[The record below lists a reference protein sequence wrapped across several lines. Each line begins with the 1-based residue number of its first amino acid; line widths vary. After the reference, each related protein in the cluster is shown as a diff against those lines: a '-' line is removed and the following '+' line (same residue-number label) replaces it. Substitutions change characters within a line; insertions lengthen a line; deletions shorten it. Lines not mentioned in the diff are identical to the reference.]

1 MAEKSTNKER
11 LKEITAR
18 IEQGVKEVF
27 TSGKYAD
34 YLRTMSRFTHYS
46 TNNRILIYSQNPK
59 ASHVAG
65 YQAWQNKFERHV
77 IKGAKGITIIAPT
90 PYKKKIEEEKL
101 DPDTKLPMLD
111 DNGDVITEEKE
122 IKIPMFKPVTV
133 FDISQTDGKPLP
145 VLAETLVGNVQ
156 NYDVFMEAV
165 KRSSP
170 VPIVIEPMQENMDG
184 YFSLSEQN
192 IHLREGMSEVQTV
205 CAAIHEITHAKL
217 HNSDA
222 EEQKSHKTEEIEA
235 ESVAYAVC
243 AYYGI
248 ETDANS
254 FGYIANYTQGKSI
267 DDLKNSLDLIGRTAD
282 GIISDIDRHYTN
294 LMKDH
299 EAEIS
304 ADELPQPEPPEAI
317 LEPLPAPSVSLDVMH
332 NYGYTDADMLP
343 LSKDRALEL
352 AERDVTIYM
361 LYSDNSEAMV
371 FDTEDIVN
379 FDGLFGITR
388 EDWDAIKA
396 DVPVHDVEQRFLS
409 NSADAMVVYQ
419 IKQDAPAE
427 LRFTGLDHLDS
438 PPDKANY
445 TAVYTRDLVPDDDT
459 TRILENFYYI
469 FNDDR
474 PVDFTGHS
482 LSVSDIIALK
492 REGVVSYHY
501 CDSFGFTELP
511 DFDKESPLKNAEMLL
526 EDDYSML
533 DGRINNGKSAL
544 AEDKKPSVLEQL
556 KAKDAAPKAPK
567 PPKKTKEHEL

>member
-11 LKEITAR
+11 LKEITTR

-46 TNNRILIYSQNPK
+46 TNNRILIYSQNPN

-77 IKGAKGITIIAPT
+77 VKGAKGITIIAPT
-90 PYKKKIEEEKL
+90 PFKKKIEEEKL

-111 DNGDVITEEKE
+111 ENGDVITEEKE

-170 VPIVIEPMQENMDG
+170 VPIIVETMQENMDG

-267 DDLKNSLDLIGRTAD
+267 DDLKNSLDLIAKTAD
-282 GIISDIDRHYTN
+282 GIISDIDRHYTE

-299 EAEIS
+299 EAEVNV
-304 ADELPQPEPPEAI
+304 DELPLPEPPEVI
-317 LEPLPAPSVSLDVMH
+317 LEPMPDPSNSLDVMH

-352 AERDVTIYM
+352 AEQDMTVYM
-361 LYSDNSEAMV
+361 LYSDNSETMV
-371 FDTEDIVN
+371 FDTEDIIN

-427 LRFTGLDHLDS
+427 LRFTGLDHFDS

-445 TAVYTRDLVPDDDT
+445 TAIYTRDLVPDDDT

-556 KAKDAAPKAPK
+556 KAKDTAPKTPK

>member
-1 MAEKSTNKER
+1 MAEKLTNKER

-59 ASHVAG
+59 ASHIAG

-77 IKGAKGITIIAPT
+77 VKGAKGITIIAPT
-90 PYKKKIEEEKL
+90 PYKKKIEEEKI

-111 DNGDVITEEKE
+111 ENGDVITEEKE

-170 VPIVIEPMQENMDG
+170 VPIIMEPMQENMDG

-217 HNSDA
+217 HNADA
-222 EEQKSHKTEEIEA
+222 EEQKSHKVEEIEA
-235 ESVAYAVC
+235 ESVAFAVC

-254 FGYIANYTQGKSI
+254 FGYIANFTQGKSI
-267 DDLKNSLDLIGRTAD
+267 EELKNSLDLIGRTAD
-282 GIISDIDRHYTN
+282 EVISEIDRHYTE
-294 LMKDH
+294 LMKDR
-299 EAEIS
+299 EAEVNV
-304 ADELPQPEPPEAI
+304 DEIPLPETPEI
-317 LEPLPAPSVSLDVMH
+317 VLEPMPDPSIPVDVMYS
-332 NYGYTDADMLP
+332 YGYTDADMLP

-352 AERDVTIYM
+352 AERDVTVYM
-361 LYSDNSEAMV
+361 LYSDNSETMV
-371 FDTEDIVN
+371 FDTEDIIN

-419 IKQDAPAE
+419 IKQEAPAE
-427 LRFTGLDHLDS
+427 LRFTGLDYLDS

-459 TRILENFYYI
+459 TRTLENFYYI

-556 KAKDAAPKAPK
+556 KAKDIVPKTPK

>member
-11 LKEITAR
+11 LREITAR

-27 TSGKYAD
+27 TSEKYAA
-34 YLRTMSRFTHYS
+34 YLRTMSRFHHYS
-46 TNNRILIYSQNPK
+46 TNNRILIYSQNPN
-59 ASHVAG
+59 ATHVAG

-77 IKGAKGITIIAPT
+77 VKGAKGITIIAPT

-111 DNGDVITEEKE
+111 ENGEVITEEKE
-122 IKIPMFKPVTV
+122 IKIPMYKPVTV
-133 FDISQTDGKPLP
+133 FDISQTDGKSLP
-145 VLAETLVGNVQ
+145 ELAETLMGNVQ

-170 VPIVIEPMQENMDG
+170 VPIIMEPMRQNMDG
-184 YFSLSEQN
+184 YFSLTEQN

-205 CAAIHEITHAKL
+205 CAAIHEITHSKL
-217 HNSDA
+217 HNTNA
-222 EEQKSHKTEEIEA
+222 EEQKSHKVEEIQA

-248 ETDANS
+248 ETAANS
-254 FGYIANYTQGKSI
+254 FGYLANYTQGKSI
-267 DDLKNSLDLIGRTAD
+267 EELKNSLDLIGRTAD
-282 GIISDIDRHYTN
+282 EIISDIDRHYAELVKN
-294 LMKDH
+294 R
-299 EAEIS
+299 EAEVN
-304 ADELPQPEPPEAI
+304 ADDLLLPETPEMI
-317 LEPLPAPSVSLDVMH
+317 LEPMPDPSIPFDVMR

-352 AERDVTIYM
+352 SERDVIVYM
-361 LYSDNSEAMV
+361 LYSDNTEAMV
-371 FDTEDIVN
+371 FDTEDIIN

-396 DVPVHDVEQRFLS
+396 DTPVHDVEQRFL
-409 NSADAMVVYQ
+409 NNPADAMAVYQ
-419 IKQDAPAE
+419 LKQDAPAE
-427 LRFTGLDHLDS
+427 LRFIGLEHLNS
-438 PPDKANY
+438 PPDKTNY
-445 TAVYTRDLVPDDDT
+445 AAVYTRDLVPDDDT
-459 TRILENFYYI
+459 TLILENFYYI

-492 REGVVSYHY
+492 REGVLSYHY
-501 CDSFGFTELP
+501 CDSIGFVELP
-511 DFDKESPLKNAEMLL
+511 DFGKESPLKNAEMLL

-556 KAKDAAPKAPK
+556 KAKETVPKIPK
-567 PPKKTKEHEL
+567 STKKSRENER

>member
-1 MAEKSTNKER
+1 MAVKSTNKER

-65 YQAWQNKFERHV
+65 YQAWQTKFERHV
-77 IKGAKGITIIAPT
+77 VKGAKGITIIAPT
-90 PYKKKIEEEKL
+90 PFKKKIEEEKL

-111 DNGDVITEEKE
+111 ENGDVITEEKE

-145 VLAETLVGNVQ
+145 VLAQTLVGNVQ

-170 VPIVIEPMQENMDG
+170 VPIIVETMQENMDG

-267 DDLKNSLDLIGRTAD
+267 EELKNSLDLIAKTAD
-282 GIISDIDRHYTN
+282 EIITDIDRHFSE
-294 LMKDH
+294 LMKMREMEHDNP
-299 EAEIS
+299 
-304 ADELPQPEPPEAI
+304 ADI
-317 LEPLPAPSVSLDVMH
+317 LA
-332 NYGYTDADMLP
+332 G
-343 LSKDRALEL
+343 
-352 AERDVTIYM
+352 
-361 LYSDNSEAMV
+361 
-371 FDTEDIVN
+371 
-379 FDGLFGITR
+379 
-388 EDWDAIKA
+388 
-396 DVPVHDVEQRFLS
+396 
-409 NSADAMVVYQ
+409 
-419 IKQDAPAE
+419 KQD
-427 LRFTGLDHLDS
+427 
-438 PPDKANY
+438 
-445 TAVYTRDLVPDDDT
+445 
-459 TRILENFYYI
+459 
-469 FNDDR
+469 
-474 PVDFTGHS
+474 
-482 LSVSDIIALK
+482 SV
-492 REGVVSYHY
+492 VFCTH
-501 CDSFGFTELP
+501 
-511 DFDKESPLKNAEMLL
+511 ES
-526 EDDYSML
+526 
-533 DGRINNGKSAL
+533 
-544 AEDKKPSVLEQL
+544 KPSVLEQL
-556 KAKDAAPKAPK
+556 ISRNNAPK
-567 PPKKTKEHEL
+567 PPAIPKKTKENER

>member
-267 DDLKNSLDLIGRTAD
+267 NDLKNSLDLIGRTAD
-282 GIISDIDRHYTN
+282 GIISDIDRHYTD
-294 LMKDH
+294 LMNER
-299 EAEIS
+299 EAKINV
-304 ADELPQPEPPEAI
+304 DELPLPEPPEVI
-317 LEPLPAPSVSLDVMH
+317 LEPMPDPSFSLDVMRD
-332 NYGYTDADMLP
+332 YGYTDADMLP

-352 AERDVTIYM
+352 AERDVTVYM

-396 DVPVHDVEQRFLS
+396 DMP
-409 NSADAMVVYQ
+409 M
-419 IKQDAPAE
+419 
-427 LRFTGLDHLDS
+427 
-438 PPDKANY
+438 
-445 TAVYTRDLVPDDDT
+445 RD
-459 TRILENFYYI
+459 
-469 FNDDR
+469 
-474 PVDFTGHS
+474 
-482 LSVSDIIALK
+482 SDIVAK
-492 REGVVSYHY
+492 NQDHVVSYVSGK
-501 CDSFGFTELP
+501 DSELP
-511 DFDKESPLKNAEMLL
+511 DFGKESPLKNAEMLL

-556 KAKDAAPKAPK
+556 KAKDAAPKTPK

>member
-1 MAEKSTNKER
+1 MPQNPTNKER
-11 LKEITAR
+11 LREITAR

-34 YLRTMSRFTHYS
+34 YLRTMSRFTRYS
-46 TNNRILIYSQNPK
+46 VNNRILIFAQNPN
-59 ASHVAG
+59 ATHVAG
-65 YQAWQNKFERHV
+65 YQAWQNKFGRHV
-77 IKGAKGITIIAPT
+77 VKGAKGITIIAPT
-90 PYKKKIEEEKL
+90 PYKKKIEEDKL
-101 DPDTKLPMLD
+101 DPETKLPMLD
-111 DNGDVITEEKE
+111 ENGDVITEEKE
-122 IKIPMFKPVTV
+122 IRIPIFKPVTV
-133 FDISQTDGKPLP
+133 FDVSQTDGKPLP
-145 VLAETLVGNVQ
+145 TLAETLVGDVQ

-170 VPIVIEPMQENMDG
+170 VPVIMEPMQENMDG

-235 ESVAYAVC
+235 ESVAFAVC

-254 FGYIANYTQGKSI
+254 FGYIANYVQGKSI
-267 DDLKNSLDLIGRTAD
+267 NDLKNSLDLIAKTAD
-282 GIISDIDRHYTN
+282 EIISDLDRNYAE
-294 LMKDH
+294 LMK
-299 EAEIS
+299 
-304 ADELPQPEPPEAI
+304 
-317 LEPLPAPSVSLDVMH
+317 
-332 NYGYTDADMLP
+332 
-343 LSKDRALEL
+343 
-352 AERDVTIYM
+352 ERDA
-361 LYSDNSEAMV
+361 E
-371 FDTEDIVN
+371 VN
-379 FDGLFGITR
+379 LD
-388 EDWDAIKA
+388 
-396 DVPVHDVEQRFLS
+396 DVEQRFL
-409 NSADAMVVYQ
+409 NNPLDAMAIYQ
-419 IKQDAPAE
+419 LKSDAPAE
-427 LRFTGLDHLDS
+427 LRFMGLEHLDS
-438 PPDKANY
+438 QPDKANY
-445 TAVYTRDLVPDDDT
+445 AAVYTSDLVPDDNT
-459 TRILENFYYI
+459 ARILENFYCI
-469 FNDDR
+469 FNEER

-501 CDSFGFTELP
+501 CDSIGFVELP
-511 DFDKESPLKNAEMLL
+511 DFGKESPLKNAEMLL

-556 KAKDAAPKAPK
+556 KAKDIAPKASR